1 MLIDVNAVAQRLAVS
16 RASVW
21 RYAAQNPQFPKPL
34 KLSPGCA
41 RWRADEVE
49 AWLTDREIERANAA

>member
-1 MLIDVNAVAQRLAVS
+1 MLKTVDQVAARLCVS
-16 RASVW
+16 RATIW
-21 RYAAQNPQFPKPL
+21 RYVAQNPKFPKPL

-49 AWLTDREIERANAA
+49 AWLTEREIERANAA